1 MSPCPSCGKP
11 SLTKAWFCAYC
22 ATPLRTDEELSAE
35 TALLDLQTDE
45 ASPEAPFASL
55 NDPAFAEEVT
65 HTLAWSQAPDVFTGE
80 ALIVGELSLEIPI
93 EDPISMTFGA
103 VAPAEDGSLRGLLLY
118 ADRSSAKYLS
128 PSAVPRLTQPADEVV
143 LTPYEQYL
151 VTYINGRRSIREL
164 QEAGLLAP
172 EEMSS
177 SILTLIDRGLLSLDP
192 PRTAADYVER
202 TEQVHLDEVGGP
214 AIDDLILPPRLQSPH
229 PAAVAPAPKAQPQP
243 GPPESAAPPVLEA
256 SALVE
261 LSPEPSPPAARPVA
275 STSSVAKASQIQR
288 HAKSAAPAAA
298 APASPTPGATGPRKK
313 QESKAKELYEAALR
327 DKAAGNY
334 VSARMNLKLAVAFHP
349 HNPVYQ
355 ALFRSLVDAPAPQS
369 IEPRPL
375 HGAAAKLYEE
385 AERAEAGGELDRTI
399 RLLERALQVSKE
411 AVILNRL
418 GVILA
423 TKKRDFGRAQELLEA
438 AVELDPQNAA
448 YVHNLSKVLAAAAM
462 RLAGH
467 QADGP
472 AKPQPRRSRL
482 ASFWDRLRGK
492 KR

>member
-1 MSPCPSCGKP
+1 MSHCPSCGKP
-11 SLTKAWFCAYC
+11 ALTKAWFCAYC
-22 ATPLRTDEELSAE
+22 AAPLRTEAELSAE
-35 TALLDLQTDE
+35 TALLDAQTDE
-45 ASPEAPFASL
+45 ATFASL
-55 NDPAFAEEVT
+55 HDPAFAAEVT

-128 PSAVPRLTQPADEVV
+128 PNAVPRMTQPADEVV
-143 LTPYEQYL
+143 LTPYERYL

-177 SILTLIDRGLLSLDP
+177 SILTLIDRGLVSLEP
-192 PRTAADYVER
+192 PRSSADYVER
-202 TEQVHLDEVGGP
+202 TEQVHLDELD
-214 AIDDLILPPRLQSPH
+214 ASSIDEPILPPRLRSP
-229 PAAVAPAPKAQPQP
+229 PPSAPTASPLSQPEPPPSAPA
-243 GPPESAAPPVLEA
+243 VLEA

-261 LSPEPSPPAARPVA
+261 LSPEPSPSPPARP
-275 STSSVAKASQIQR
+275 SPSPLGVAKAASIQKR
-288 HAKSAAPAAA
+288 AKPSSPAMPEAPTPALG
-298 APASPTPGATGPRKK
+298 ASPPRRK
-313 QESKAKELYEAALR
+313 QEAKAKELYEAALR

-334 VSARMNLKLAVAFHP
+334 VSARMNLKLAVAFDP
-349 HNPVYQ
+349 NNPAYQ
-355 ALFRSLVDAPAPQS
+355 ALFRSLIDAPAPQT
-369 IEPRPL
+369 IEPKPL

-423 TKKRDFGRAQELLEA
+423 TKRRDFVRAQDLLEA

-448 YVHNLSKVLAAAAM
+448 YVHNLSKILAAAAM

-467 QADGP
+467 QPDGP
-472 AKPQPRRSRL
+472 AKAPPKRSRL

>member
-1 MSPCPSCGKP
+1 MSHCPSCGKP
-11 SLTKAWFCAYC
+11 ALTKAWFCAFC

-35 TALLDLQTDE
+35 TALIELQSTE
-45 ASPEAPFASL
+45 AADEAPFASL
-55 NDPAFAEEVT
+55 NDPAFAEELT
-65 HTLAWSQAPDVFTGE
+65 HTLAWSRAPDVFTGE

-143 LTPYEQYL
+143 LTPYERYL

-177 SILTLIDRGLLSLDP
+177 SILTLIDRGLVSLDP
-192 PRTAADYVER
+192 PRSQADYVER
-202 TEQVHLDEVGGP
+202 TEQVHLDEIAGP
-214 AIDDLILPPRLQSPH
+214 PIDDLHLPPRPGSPE
-229 PAAVAPAPKAQPQP
+229 
-243 GPPESAAPPVLEA
+243 PPPLAPPVLEA

-261 LSPEPSPPAARPVA
+261 LAPEPSPLPTPPAP
-275 STSSVAKASQIQR
+275 SSS
-288 HAKSAAPAAA
+288 SAAKGSVIQKRAKVTPPTRAE
-298 APASPTPGATGPRKK
+298 APAPPAGSSGPRKK
-313 QESKAKELYEAALR
+313 QESKAKDLYEAALR

-349 HNPVYQ
+349 NNPVYQ
-355 ALFRSLVDAPAPQS
+355 ALFRSLVDAPAPQVT
-369 IEPRPL
+369 EPKPL

-448 YVHNLSKVLAAAAM
+448 YVHNLSKILAAAAL

-467 QADGP
+467 PSDGSSKEP
-472 AKPQPRRSRL
+472 PRRSRL